1 MFGLKYKPIGSSYQ
15 SHGALLSES
24 RLCCVECPSDEVYM
38 EPIFHLIF
46 KLVHSIQ
53 SSVNICLYLRLS
65 PKYVSVCSPWAKWLF
80 LMFSMSCSIYVYTQP
95 VYTSLILNRIH
106 SISMHCSRW
115 WGVSKTLIFSLLYEM
130 LKRMLLNARHLQIE
144 TQNHLVL
151 LAKVNCC
158 VPPVPFTISQCQ
170 EQRGRTEN
178 QFRLNKQKSFPQTES
193 SAVLCNLSVSCN

>member
-1 MFGLKYKPIGSSYQ
+1 MSKRWSLYGANLSFNFQTCSFNTVKCKYLLVSEVISEICECMF
-15 SHGALLSES
+15 ALGEMAFPHVFDVLFY
-24 RLCCVECPSDEVYM
+24 LCVY
-38 EPIFHLIF
+38 
-46 KLVHSIQ
+46 IQ
-53 SSVNICLYLRLS
+53 
-65 PKYVSVCSPWAKWLF
+65 
-80 LMFSMSCSIYVYTQP
+80 T

-115 WGVSKTLIFSLLYEM
+115 WGVSKTRIFSVLCEM

-158 VPPVPFTISQCQ
+158 VPPVPSIISQCQ

-178 QFRLNKQKSFPQTES
+178 RFRLSKQKSFPQTES